1 MQLKKRLKEELDNET
16 KEINIII
23 IIIIIIIIVSIT
35 KYLNMIGS

>member
-23 IIIIIIIIVSIT
+23 IIIIIVSIT